1 MPSKITLLSV
11 IILYSVHIVR
21 LYPKYI
27 KNHKKLL
34 VILYLSLLLG
44 VNYHYTSKYLIL
56 DVLIVMLNLYYHNKY
71 FPKITKYIYV
81 IIIFTVIARL
91 INCKYGNN
99 ISQSI
104 CTLIIHLMGHLIF
117 IYSYNQLE

>member
-34 VILYLSLLLG
+34 IILYLSLLLG
-44 VNYHYTSKYLIL
+44 VNYHYTGKYLIL

-91 INCKYGNN
+91 INYKYKNN
-99 ISQSI
+99 IYQST
-104 CTLIIHLMGHLIF
+104 CTIINHLMGHMIF
-117 IYSYNQLE
+117 IHSYNILL

>member
-56 DVLIVMLNLYYHNKY
+56 DMLIVLLNLYYHNKY
-71 FPKITKYIYV
+71 FPETKKYIY
-81 IIIFTVIARL
+81 
-91 INCKYGNN
+91 CKYGNN